1 MNPPL
6 DVVNLTKRYGSTV
19 AVDNVSLRVEEGEV
33 FGILGPNGA
42 GKTTLVEMIEGLRRP
57 DQGTICIHG
66 LDGKSQRQA
75 ILGIIGVQLQSTT
88 LYDRIRVREA
98 LALFGGYYRRALP
111 VESLLQSFALEE
123 KQHAFVSR
131 LSGGQKQRL
140 ALALAVVNDPKLVFL
155 DEPTTGLDPQA
166 RRNLWEIIRAL
177 RDQGKTVVLTTHYM
191 EEAEELC
198 HRVAIMDQ
206 GRIIAMDRP
215 VALIA
220 TAGLESTVEFG
231 ADERLRGA
239 VEEAGLATTI
249 IASDGRLLLQTKD
262 PSGVLTRLAHIA
274 AQTGIALEDLTVR
287 KATLEDV
294 FLSLTGRQLR
304 E

>member
-1 MNPPL
+1 MNIAVEVAHL
-6 DVVNLTKRYGSTV
+6 SKRYGSLL
-19 AVDNVSLRVEEGEV
+19 AVDDVSLCVEEGEIL
-33 FGILGPNGA
+33 GILGPNGA
-42 GKTTLVEMIEGLRRP
+42 GKTTLVEMMEGLRQP
-57 DQGTICIHG
+57 DRGSITILG
-66 LDGKSQRQA
+66 LDAEKDRKE
-75 ILGIIGVQLQSTT
+75 IREIFGVQLQSTT
-88 LYDRIRVREA
+88 LYDCIRVREA
-98 LALFGGYYRRALP
+98 LALFGGYYRQALS
-111 VESLLQSFALEE
+111 VESLLQSFALTE

-206 GRIIAMDRP
+206 GRIIALDRP
-215 VALIA
+215 AALIA
-220 TAGLESTVEFG
+220 AAGLESTVEFG

-239 VEEAGLATTI
+239 VEDAGLAVKTVP
-249 IASDGRLLLQTKD
+249 SDGRLLLQTAD
-262 PSGVLTRLAHIA
+262 PSGVLTQLTQIA
-274 AQTGIALEDLTVR
+274 AQTGIALKDLTVR

-294 FLSLTGRQLR
+294 FLSMTGRQLR